1 MWHPNMTVNRTY
13 STTGALNAWAD
24 IDTWGWRKI
33 KAGATD
39 GVTNT
44 LTLLSA
50 AKANG
55 RPVDVFVDSTGEITR
70 AILN

>member
-1 MWHPNMTVNRTY
+1 MWHSNMTVNQTY
-13 STTGALNAWAD
+13 STTGGINAWAD
-24 IDTWGWRKI
+24 IDTLGWRRI
-33 KAGATD
+33 RAGAAD

-55 RPVDVFVDSTGEITR
+55 RPVDVFVASTNEITR
-70 AILN
+70 AILH